1 MKKQLYNRQCKT
13 KHNLSH
19 HLTIK
24 ALKHFGHQEHLCEF
38 YSTGQAWR
46 HTVSLMWKNSLFMI
60 YFFLNLNQHIVQ
72 KILNIRNQPKHLEKI
87 V

>member
-46 HTVSLMWKNSLFMI
+46 HTVFNVEKFLIYDLLFPKPKPAHCAKNSK
-60 YFFLNLNQHIVQ
+60 HQ
-72 KILNIRNQPKHLEKI
+72 KSTKTPG
-87 V
+87 